1 MRVASERLFLINPT
15 MDGDSDSCT
24 RTSWGEASPV
34 TAWSETMPLASNP
47 EECDSPA
54 PIYRLSM
61 RKLNYI
67 ILSIVVLGRWF
78 KMTNNVEQILQHLT
92 HANPKLTYLIAIGE
106 TEQAQKA
113 ALTMLVEKMYSI
125 YYNQY
130 VYSKAEEM
138 NKEIATLLPKIKKLG
153 LEVPE
158 YVTSG
163 EKFIDYMN
171 NLTDNTVP
179 YKEEIQD
186 PYSR

>member
-1 MRVASERLFLINPT
+1 MRYFLI
-15 MDGDSDSCT
+15 S
-24 RTSWGEASPV
+24 EAFG
-34 TAWSETMPLASNP
+34 LASIV
-47 EECDSPA
+47 CVFVQSTKLMDAFLFA
-54 PIYRLSM
+54 PKLGILQCRFLRMQNYRL
-61 RKLNYI
+61 
-67 ILSIVVLGRWF
+67 
-78 KMTNNVEQILQHLT
+78 Q
-92 HANPKLTYLIAIGE
+92 
-106 TEQAQKA
+106 
-113 ALTMLVEKMYSI
+113 LTMLVEKMYSI

-138 NKEIATLLPKIKKLG
+138 NKEIAPLLPKIKKLG

>member
-1 MRVASERLFLINPT
+1 MKKFAVLLCALLPAVSALAYYRDYGYSSSDEMSGFAIFTLIV
-15 MDGDSDSCT
+15 MI
-24 RTSWGEASPV
+24 A
-34 TAWSETMPLASNP
+34 
-47 EECDSPA
+47 
-54 PIYRLSM
+54 
-61 RKLNYI
+61 YI
-67 ILSIVVLGRWF
+67 ILSIVVLVRWF
-78 KMTNNVEQILQHLT
+78 NMTNNVEKILQHLT
-92 HANPKLTYLIAIGE
+92 HANPKLTYLVAIGE

-113 ALTMLVEKMYSI
+113 ALTMLVDKMYSI

-138 NKEIATLLPKIKKLG
+138 NKEIAPLLPKIKKLG